1 MLKLVIIFCN
11 ILAVLMTAHCAGY
24 RLNLTRSEPIGLYK
38 VVSEIPKRGDLAS
51 FCLSQENEYKELT
64 ADRNYLGTSLLCPS
78 GQKPLLKELVGTT
91 GDSITVEFSSIRVN
105 DTIFILMSRTHDSN
119 GRKLPHKLRS
129 GVIPEGEAL
138 LLSTHHKN
146 NFDSRYFGLVDARA
160 LHKVI
165 PVFTFN

>member
-38 VVSEIPKRGDLAS
+38 VVPEIPKRGDLAS

-105 DTIFILMSRTHDSN
+105 DAIFILIAGLTTATGASCRTNYAQASF
-119 GRKLPHKLRS
+119 RKAKRFCFLHITKTVS
-129 GVIPEGEAL
+129 TADISAL
-138 LLSTHHKN
+138 
-146 NFDSRYFGLVDARA
+146 
-160 LHKVI
+160 
-165 PVFTFN
+165 